1 MDSVEKYAISDAD
14 GLHAKSE
21 AKKKLNRY
29 HNSTVIQPNSKDS
42 KYRDDNLLLRLFWFW
57 YFKFY

>member
-42 KYRDDNLLLRLFWFW
+42 KYRDDNLLLRLF
-57 YFKFY
+57 